1 MKALSET
8 EDLRATL
15 RFHHLELYFSSMVAT
30 NHIWLFT
37 FKLNEIKL
45 KIQFLSY
52 SNHISNTTYD
62 INSHMWLMATILD
75 SSDIQHILIEDNFY
89 WTALTSGKRIHSLV
103 IFYSLKAEAIW
114 YWVQNVVGPCFE
126 KKNPKSRS
134 NYKSW
139 DILFNLLYLLF
150 NQAFSYR

>member
-1 MKALSET
+1 MKELSET
-8 EDLRATL
+8 EDLKATL

-45 KIQFLSY
+45 KIQFLNY

-62 INSHMWLMATILD
+62 INVAMWLMATILD

-89 WTALTSGKRIHSLV
+89 WTALTSPIHQSSSIV
-103 IFYSLKAEAIW
+103 
-114 YWVQNVVGPCFE
+114 
-126 KKNPKSRS
+126 
-134 NYKSW
+134 
-139 DILFNLLYLLF
+139 
-150 NQAFSYR
+150 